1 VPVGNLGQK
10 PVAAWCPAAQT
21 GHVGFGPGLVDE
33 DQPSRIKPALIGFPA
48 CASSGDVGTILL
60 GGEQCFF

>member
-1 VPVGNLGQK
+1 
-10 PVAAWCPAAQT
+10 VAVWHAGEQALAARRAAMRA

-48 CASSGDVGTILL
+48 RAPSGDVGTILL